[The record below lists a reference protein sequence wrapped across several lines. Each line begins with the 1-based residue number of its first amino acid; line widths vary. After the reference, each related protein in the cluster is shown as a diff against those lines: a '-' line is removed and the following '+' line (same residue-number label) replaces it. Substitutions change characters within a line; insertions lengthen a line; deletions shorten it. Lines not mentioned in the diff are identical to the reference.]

1 MKFRARFGRIR
12 NWDRNSFNP
21 RESNLTVARGRARLS
36 KGEAAGRTRD
46 RRNRRFIW
54 KYYDRVVPVPGCKV
68 AAGFDTSPAWR
79 RLVHARRPKD
89 IRTGLQSCPRYPR
102 VSCWDNINIV
112 HSSSLSLQ
120 DVYNNNQNI
129 ERRVSLE
136 ISRQFFNEYSRN
148 ERTEETLTS
157 NNDLLI
163 FERLLA
169 CFWRTRLKRTCLRQW
184 GMYIIYFIIC
194 IL

>member
-129 ERRVSLE
+129 DRRLKFRDNFLTNIRE
-136 ISRQFFNEYSRN
+136 TNEQR
-148 ERTEETLTS
+148 RLTS